1 MSIIWSNLRTF
12 TLQAGWSA
20 MLVEFTK
27 VDMVDGQP
35 KINRVWV
42 NPTHVV
48 SVIQDNLKYYE
59 LKETLIKAGV
69 HEQLNISE
77 MKLFDGSST
86 NSILILGA
94 PSTIR
99 EKLSKNKKQVLR
111 G

>member
-1 MSIIWSNLRTF
+1 
-12 TLQAGWSA
+12 

-27 VDMVDGQP
+27 VEMINGEP

-42 NPTHVV
+42 NPQHVV
-48 SVIQDNLKYYE
+48 SVVQDNLKYYE
-59 LKETLIKAGV
+59 LKEVLIKAGV
-69 HEQLNISE
+69 HEQLHISE

-86 NSILILGA
+86 NSLLILGA

-99 EKLSKNKKQVLR
+99 EKLTSKKRILR